1 MKIVLKTLFTK
12 AERFLIR
19 NNRSFVID
27 SDESDSRHSKNSAK
41 RKLKQDIVNEIQSQR
56 FNDLLD

>member
-1 MKIVLKTLFTK
+1 MKILLKTLFTK

-27 SDESDSRHSKNSAK
+27 SDESESRHSKISAK

>member
-1 MKIVLKTLFTK
+1 MKIMLKTLFTK

-27 SDESDSRHSKNSAK
+27 SDESDSRHSRNSSK